1 MKENDNISVELDKA
15 IEKVSA
21 EIEKE
26 NKGEEV
32 ETAVATTEEEPKND
46 PTPKGEEPEAATT
59 PFVPDDALTERAIR
73 AGLSMKDVKGFSSA
87 EFAESILSR
96 LEAASKPNGEKEEP
110 TGEESPAVKFDAVL
124 EKMKEDVD
132 EDGNPNYDPKFIEMF
147 EGMAALLKSQREEI
161 ASLKKAGSSASERTF
176 FEQQLGTLGEGVAK
190 HLDAA
195 SKSKLEAKFRT
206 LTKAYESA
214 KVDMKPEDVF
224 QEAAKLAIGDI
235 LGKTDAERKAAEA
248 EKRRKMAI
256 ARPGGEQGQRKGGKA
271 QSIDEL
277 VAEIAA
283 ELNN

>member
-32 ETAVATTEEEPKND
+32 ETEVTTTEEEPKND
-46 PTPKGEEPEAATT
+46 PTPNGEEPEAAPT

-87 EFAESILSR
+87 EFAESR
-96 LEAASKPNGEKEEP
+96 LEAASKPNGEMAEQ

-176 FEQQLGTLGEGVAK
+176 FEQQLGTLGDGVAK

>member
-1 MKENDNISVELDKA
+1 M
-15 IEKVSA
+15 
-21 EIEKE
+21 
-26 NKGEEV
+26 
-32 ETAVATTEEEPKND
+32 
-46 PTPKGEEPEAATT
+46 
-59 PFVPDDALTERAIR
+59 
-73 AGLSMKDVKGFSSA
+73 
-87 EFAESILSR
+87 
-96 LEAASKPNGEKEEP
+96 
-110 TGEESPAVKFDAVL
+110 KFDAVL

>member
-1 MKENDNISVELDKA
+1 MKENDNIDVELDKA
-15 IEKVSA
+15 IEKVSE
-21 EIEKE
+21 EIENE

-32 ETAVATTEEEPKND
+32 ETEVATTEEEPKNEQK
-46 PTPKGEEPEAATT
+46 PKGEGSEEAPA
-59 PFVPDDALTERAIR
+59 PFVADDALTERAIR

-96 LEAASKPNGEKEEP
+96 LEAKSKPEEKAEQ
-110 TGEESPAVKFDAVL
+110 TGDESPADKFDAVL
-124 EKMKEDVD
+124 NEMKADVD
-132 EDGNPNYDPKFIEMF
+132 EDGNPNYDPNFIKMF
-147 EGMAALLKSQREEI
+147 EGMATLLKSQREEI
-161 ASLKKAGSSASERTF
+161 ASLKKAGSSASEKSF

-206 LTKAYESA
+206 LTKAYQSA

-235 LGKTDAERKAAEA
+235 LGKTDAERKAAKAA
-248 EKRRKMAI
+248 ERRKMAI

-283 ELNN
+283 ELN

>member
-1 MKENDNISVELDKA
+1 MKPELDEA

-21 EIEKE
+21 EIENE
-26 NKGEEV
+26 NKGEDV
-32 ETAVATTEEEPKND
+32 ETQVETPEAETTSDQK
-46 PTPKGEEPEAATT
+46 PKGEGSEAAPAT
-59 PFVPDDALTERAIR
+59 FVPDDALTERAIR

-96 LEAASKPNGEKEEP
+96 LEAKSKPEEKAEQA
-110 TGEESPAVKFDAVL
+110 GDESPADKFDAVL
-124 EKMKEDVD
+124 KEMKDDVD
-132 EDGNPNYDPKFIEMF
+132 EDGNPNYDQNFIKMF
-147 EGMAALLKSQREEI
+147 ESMATLLKSQREEI
-161 ASLKKAGSSASERTF
+161 ASLKKAGSSASEKSF
-176 FEQQLGTLGEGVAK
+176 FDKQLGTLGEGVAK

-195 SKSKLEAKFRT
+195 SKSKLEAKFKT

-256 ARPGGEQGQRKGGKA
+256 ARPGGEQGQRKGGGA

-277 VAEIAA
+277 VHEIAA